1 MFGDES
7 AVIRVD
13 MSEYME
19 KHTTSRL
26 VGSPPGYVGYEEG
39 GQLTEAVRRKPYSV
53 VLLDEVEKA
62 HPDVFNIL
70 LQILEDGR
78 LTDNTGRTVSFKNT
92 IIVMTSNAG
101 AHDIG
106 EGRAMGV
113 GSKALA
119 DATNYNAMKDAVMK
133 AVKDVFRPEFINR
146 VDELIVF
153 HPLTEVEIRAIAGMM
168 LGQVASRLK
177 ERAIALTW
185 DDEVVEKL
193 AREGYDVK
201 FGARPLRRLIQRTV
215 EDTLSEE
222 LLGGKIALGDRVRLK
237 VTDGKITVEK
247 EA

>member
-1 MFGDES
+1 M
-7 AVIRVD
+7 
-13 MSEYME
+13 
-19 KHTTSRL
+19 
-26 VGSPPGYVGYEEG
+26 
-39 GQLTEAVRRKPYSV
+39 
-53 VLLDEVEKA
+53 EKA

-106 EGRAMGV
+106 EGRAMGF

-201 FGARPLRRLIQRTV
+201 FGARPLRPADSAHGRGHAERGAAGRQNRAGRPRAA
-215 EDTLSEE
+215 EGRRWKDY
-222 LLGGKIALGDRVRLK
+222 GGEGSIRIMRGVGRKSS
-237 VTDGKITVEK
+237 
-247 EA
+247 